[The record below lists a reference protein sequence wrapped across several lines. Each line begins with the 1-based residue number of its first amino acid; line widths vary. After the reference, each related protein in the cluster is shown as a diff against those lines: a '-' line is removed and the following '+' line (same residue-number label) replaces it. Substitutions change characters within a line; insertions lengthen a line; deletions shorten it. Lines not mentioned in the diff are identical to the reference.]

1 MELANTNT
9 APTYS
14 AAPCPALAPAS
25 PREALPCSDTHQ
37 PQRRANQV
45 ADSKEAASLKSPPPF
60 FFFFPGTGGL
70 CSRALLSSPKR
81 TFSEP
86 AGQRLLG
93 QGCSQSWWP
102 PASQHLLTLFCWGY
116 HGLRNESAAP
126 LARLRAI
133 PSRTSGFG
141 DVDALMHKAELRCC
155 VLQSALSTARR
166 PPGIGTE
173 PPRTRSSHVLCV
185 VLMVKVSCSAGS
197 LSICSPSP
205 SSTKPPPW
213 LRKPAHSTLCN
224 PLNTPRSSSPKGEG
238 RKQQFGLCTPH
249 ALLLKSSQ
257 TPWDCM
263 GTGCHLGLFWG
274 QSTAAAPR
282 QKQGW
287 EARVPTESIF

>member
-25 PREALPCSDTHQ
+25 PGEAAPCSDTHQ

-45 ADSKEAASLKSPPPF
+45 ADSKEAASLKSPPPFF

-102 PASQHLLTLFCWGY
+102 PASQHLLTLLCWGY

-155 VLQSALSTARR
+155 VLRSALSTTRR
-166 PPGIGTE
+166 PPGTGTGTGSL
-173 PPRTRSSHVLCV
+173 RTRSSHLALCGFEWRKCPLVL
-185 VLMVKVSCSAGS
+185 AA
-197 LSICSPSP
+197 SPSA
-205 SSTKPPPW
+205 
-213 LRKPAHSTLCN
+213 RQVPA
-224 PLNTPRSSSPKGEG
+224 
-238 RKQQFGLCTPH
+238 
-249 ALLLKSSQ
+249 A
-257 TPWDCM
+257 
-263 GTGCHLGLFWG
+263 
-274 QSTAAAPR
+274 
-282 QKQGW
+282 
-287 EARVPTESIF
+287 